1 MGKAELLRLL
11 NKVGLVIGVL
21 ALAACAR
28 SAPSLPSS
36 SAVSASSLTEAER
49 SMSCADID
57 LKLVDN
63 KQESERLT
71 GVIQGNRGQN
81 QAVGYVAA
89 VAFPPLALATESN
102 TEEKE
107 GLDRLQAERDQLYTV
122 KRAKACKTDFE

>member
-1 MGKAELLRLL
+1 
-11 NKVGLVIGVL
+11 
-21 ALAACAR
+21 
-28 SAPSLPSS
+28 
-36 SAVSASSLTEAER
+36 
-49 SMSCADID
+49 MSCADID
-57 LKLVDN
+57 LKLVEN

>member
-1 MGKAELLRLL
+1 MERAGRLRLQ
-11 NKVGLVIGVL
+11 NSVVL
-21 ALAACAR
+21 FVSVLTLAACAR

-36 SAVSASSLTEAER
+36 ANVPASSLTEAER
-49 SMSCADID
+49 SMTCSDID
-57 LKLVDN
+57 LKLVEN
-63 KQESERLT
+63 TQESERLS

-102 TEEKE
+102 TAEKE
-107 GLDRLQAERDQLYTV
+107 GLDRLQAERDQLYRV